1 MGSNSFPLFQSVSLY
16 CVSTHISLDFLM
28 PELFLRWKIL
38 GKQLNSSFF
47 LTVTLRT
54 CLSWVAQ
61 MTYRCVTGLWETCG
75 KLGMVAHA
83 RDSNVLEII
92 AGGPLSAQGQ
102 PVLHSKF

>member
-1 MGSNSFPLFQSVSLY
+1 
-16 CVSTHISLDFLM
+16 M